1 MMSTLLKMLPYHDQ
15 SSTTGIEYRREM
27 ELIKTDLERLSGLT
41 IDIKFHRN
49 IELLKTHLE
58 QISGLIEEVVTMV
71 PQYFCSEERQTLD
84 DALFRFF
91 IKLRVAYM

>member
-1 MMSTLLKMLPYHDQ
+1 MMSTLLEMLPYHDR
-15 SSTTGIEYRREM
+15 SSTTGEM

-71 PQYFCSEERQTLD
+71 PQYFCSEERQILE
-84 DALFRFF
+84 DALFRVF
-91 IKLRVAYM
+91 IKSRVAYM